1 MPTTTMV
8 KIFAERYRHL
18 SERILSNKEGLYQ
31 KLQEFVHLVS
41 HDAATSPEQEGKLL
55 LEALKTGDVVRPRY
69 YTIARELNWQEVTS
83 TTFADT

>member
-1 MPTTTMV
+1 M
-8 KIFAERYRHL
+8 
-18 SERILSNKEGLYQ
+18 
-31 KLQEFVHLVS
+31 S
-41 HDAATSPEQEGKLL
+41 HDAATSPKQEGKLL